1 MYTIGQV
8 SQMFNIPISTL
19 RYYDKEG
26 FFPNLKRS
34 SGIRRFGEQDIE
46 ALKVI
51 ECLKESGLE
60 LKDAKQFIKWA
71 TKGSSTY
78 KNRKELFEKRK
89 IAVEQEIKK
98 LQKTLNILEYK
109 CWYYDKAIKDGTE
122 DKIYKMLPNKLPTR
136 IQKLYNSFH

>member
-1 MYTIGQV
+1 MYTIGEI
-8 SQMFNIPISTL
+8 SKMFNLPISTL

-34 SGIRRFGEQDIE
+34 SGIRKFDDSNIE

-60 LKDAKQFIKWA
+60 LKEIKQFIKWA
-71 TKGSSTY
+71 SKGASTY

-89 IAVEQEIKK
+89 TVVKEEIKR
-98 LQKTLNILEYK
+98 LQKTLDVLEYK
-109 CWYYDKAIKDGTE
+109 CWYYEKAIKDGSE
-122 DKIYKMLPNKLPTR
+122 DKITNLLPNKLPPK

>member
-60 LKDAKQFIKWA
+60 LKDVKQFIKWA

-122 DKIYKMLPNKLPTR
+122 DKIYKMLPNKLPSR
-136 IQKLYNSFH
+136 IQKMYNSFH

>member
-60 LKDAKQFIKWA
+60 LKNVKQFIKWA

-89 IAVEQEIKK
+89 IAVEQEIRK

>member
-60 LKDAKQFIKWA
+60 LKDVKQFIKWA

-89 IAVEQEIKK
+89 IAVEQEIRK

>member
-60 LKDAKQFIKWA
+60 LKDVKQFIEWA

-89 IAVEQEIKK
+89 IAVEQEIRK

>member
-1 MYTIGQV
+1 MYTIRQV

-60 LKDAKQFIKWA
+60 LKDIKQFIKWA
-71 TKGSSTY
+71 TKGISTY

-122 DKIYKMLPNKLPTR
+122 DKIYKMLPNKLPSR
-136 IQKLYNSFH
+136 IQKMYNSFH

>member
-60 LKDAKQFIKWA
+60 LKDVKQFIKWA
-71 TKGSSTY
+71 TKGSATY

-89 IAVEQEIKK
+89 IAVEQEIRK

>member
-60 LKDAKQFIKWA
+60 LKDVKQFIKWA

-136 IQKLYNSFH
+136 IQKMYNSFH

>member
-60 LKDAKQFIKWA
+60 LKDVKQFIKQA

-89 IAVEQEIKK
+89 IAVEQEIRK

>member
-60 LKDAKQFIKWA
+60 LKDVKQFIKWA

-89 IAVEQEIKK
+89 IAVEQEIRK

-122 DKIYKMLPNKLPTR
+122 DKIYKMLPNKLPSK